1 MKKLFSNKKM
11 VIAILA
17 IALVV
22 VFNCF
27 IWGRALHFNKEIIAL
42 CDIDNSCSEL
52 SNMSDLYEL
61 PFKASLVFSLM
72 VFSSAFLLTGA
83 FRKRE

>member
-11 VIAILA
+11 VIAIVA

-27 IWGRALHFNKEIIAL
+27 VWGRALYFDKLVMEL
-42 CDIDNSCSEL
+42 CNIDNSCSEL
-52 SNMSDLYEL
+52 NGTLSLYEL

-72 VFSSAFLLTGA
+72 VFSSAFLLIGA